1 MEVTAIVSATAAMR
15 QRWNFDIRSAM
26 IEFRLELLARGD
38 KILIKNIGRSG
49 EILI

>member
-1 MEVTAIVSATAAMR
+1 MEVTAIVSAAAMR

-26 IEFRLELLARGD
+26 LEFRSELLARGD
-38 KILIKNIGRSG
+38 KILIKTIGRSG